1 MSGVKV
7 IEGAT
12 EVFIALLKVV
22 TTERVFDATF
32 TTAVATGVPVG
43 ASVSTMKVALDVS
56 AAVLPSGSLAPWTV
70 ATAETSTLE
79 VAA

>member
-1 MSGVKV
+1 M
-7 IEGAT
+7 A
-12 EVFIALLKVV
+12 AAVV
-22 TTERVFDATF
+22 
-32 TTAVATGVPVG
+32 
-43 ASVSTMKVALDVS
+43 SVSTMKVALDVS